1 MTSSIKVNLKVC
13 LWNKENG
20 LKINFEWFMHVQI
33 FNYQARINGKG
44 FFWNLKQKSSQ
55 KKSFKDWEIK
65 KLASSV
71 NFWEIDVKNG
81 KFSIKK
87 EEKNQL
93 KTSSLQNE
101 RREMGKKN
109 VIDWVKVQASK
120 SISNTKSIKI
130 SSLVLKFLE
139 K

>member
-1 MTSSIKVNLKVC
+1 
-13 LWNKENG
+13 
-20 LKINFEWFMHVQI
+20 MHVQI

-44 FFWNLKQKSSQ
+44 FFLNLKQKSSQ